1 MGHGILIRCAG
12 KLIFHNKIQ
21 QSGINITRLR
31 TSGGR
36 SNRSANKIIVVGIGE
51 ITQLGVLLSHHD
63 YATRLHSKTDL
74 TRKQRKKKTAN
85 KTANFCEVG
94 EMKTRG
100 KWKI

>member
-1 MGHGILIRCAG
+1 MIL
-12 KLIFHNKIQ
+12 HNKVQ

-51 ITQLGVLLSHHD
+51 ITQLGVLLSHRD
-63 YATRLHSKTDL
+63 YATRLHSETDL
-74 TRKQRKKKTAN
+74 TRKWRTKKRAN
-85 KTANFCEVG
+85 KTTIFYEAG

-100 KWKI
+100 KWKIM

>member
-1 MGHGILIRCAG
+1 MRLLTRSTE

-51 ITQLGVLLSHHD
+51 ITQLDVLLSHSD

-74 TRKQRKKKTAN
+74 TRKRRTKKRVN

-100 KWKI
+100 KWQIM